1 MIDVMQGDKFGFAVI
16 ATPYTAAATD
26 EHFSYAKQAG
36 DSVQHTE
43 SAGRGSGNSN
53 YLTRASSVTE
63 SETYSVNAQI
73 ETESK
78 AAVDW
83 LNYIDKVLMPRLDH
97 GHGGQ

>member
-1 MIDVMQGDKFGFAVI
+1 M
-16 ATPYTAAATD
+16 
-26 EHFSYAKQAG
+26 
-36 DSVQHTE
+36 
-43 SAGRGSGNSN
+43 
-53 YLTRASSVTE
+53 TRASSVTE